1 MHNYAFLQYQPGAYY
16 VPIETESQQLIP
28 HLAAFHEIGG
38 RGANLTRPL
47 KSTILPAL
55 VAQSDA
61 VQRAL
66 AANTIV
72 WTPKG
77 WVGDNTDVL
86 ALASYIPPA
95 QHSRALVIGNGGAA
109 RASWVALVDRG
120 YEVHVMARDPKRV
133 WPEAIGLGWDLA
145 QLCEGYS
152 VIVNATP
159 LGQAGEPGWDLT
171 ELPNLTSG
179 TIVVDWVYSPRLTP
193 FLHWAM
199 AQPETMIVDGLSLLV
214 AQARW
219 AWNLWFGQPAPNGV
233 LEEAIAWQPLS

>member
-16 VPIETESQQLIP
+16 VPIEAQAEQLLQR
-28 HLAAFHEIGG
+28 LAAFHEIGG
-38 RGANLTRPL
+38 QGANLTRPL
-47 KSTILPAL
+47 KSTIIPAL

-61 VQRAL
+61 AQRAA

-86 ALASYIPPA
+86 ALSSYIPEA
-95 QHSRALVIGNGGAA
+95 KHSRALVLGNGGAA

-120 YEVHVMARDPKRV
+120 YEVHVMARKPNRV
-133 WPEAIGLGWDLA
+133 WPEAAALGWDLRT
-145 QLCEGYS
+145 LRESYS

-159 LGQAGEPGWDLT
+159 LGQAGETGWDVH
-171 ELPNLTSG
+171 ELPNLTSP
-179 TIVVDWVYSPRLTP
+179 TIVVDWVYSPRITP
-193 FLHWAM
+193 FLQWART
-199 AQPETMIVDGLSLLV
+199 QPETRIVDGLSLLV

-219 AWNLWFGQPAPNGV
+219 AWNLWFGQPAPHGV